1 MSATAPRYLTRFQCL
16 ADTCEDTCCAGL
28 VVPVSDA
35 RWKVLRDT
43 VAGGPDAA
51 RVEALVLPDPS
62 SGVGAEAAYIAKRED
77 GLCSFL
83 DARRLC
89 SLHRAYGEAVLPD
102 ACAVFPRVATRR
114 AGRLEVT
121 GSFGCPEVVRLCLL
135 AEDALEP
142 VPVDASLAARPE
154 LARALGGEDAA
165 DAWTW
170 HASRVRDVALRI
182 LERREYPYASRLF
195 MLGELARRLGAF
207 YFRGTEAFAGEGVQG
222 GDPSRSSMRA
232 AAESPGARDAVPT
245 SSRGDVEDTQEAEV
259 PPPSPRGDVED
270 TQEAEVPPPS
280 PRGDVEDV
288 RVRAPP
294 RSPRGDVEDVRVRA
308 PPRSPRGDVEEAQV
322 TEASRTSSPVDAE
335 VARRREAGPT
345 SSPNDGGASRMA
357 DALLL
362 STLSDFEAP
371 STLDALHAMVSSVR
385 LPGGPWAGICGAVLR
400 ARIDGVRG
408 ARFQAWARAIQAS
421 YGGPSAAPDDVWALY
436 SERRARLEP
445 VLGERIEQYFRHHA
459 VNHWLRNPF
468 TDSPSVMDSVFKLT
482 LRAAMLRWALFGH
495 PEVVALCEDP
505 SPSDARARLDAAAVE
520 CFQLSAKHLEQSPE
534 LHRLAQGLSGGA
546 GPDSLPR
553 MLVLLQGV

>member
-35 RWKVLRDT
+35 RWKVLRDA

-51 RVEALVLPDPS
+51 RVAALVLPDPG

-83 DARRLC
+83 DARKLC

-154 LARALGGEDAA
+154 LARALGGEDAG

-170 HASRVRDVALRI
+170 HAARVREVALRI

-207 YFRGTEAFAGEGVQG
+207 YFRGTEAF
-222 GDPSRSSMRA
+222 
-232 AAESPGARDAVPT
+232 RD
-245 SSRGDVEDTQEAEV
+245 E
-259 PPPSPRGDVED
+259 
-270 TQEAEVPPPS
+270 
-280 PRGDVEDV
+280 
-288 RVRAPP
+288 
-294 RSPRGDVEDVRVRA
+294 
-308 PPRSPRGDVEEAQV
+308 
-322 TEASRTSSPVDAE
+322 
-335 VARRREAGPT
+335 
-345 SSPNDGGASRMA
+345 
-357 DALLL
+357 ALLL

-421 YGGPSAAPDDVWALY
+421 YGGPSAAPDDVWAQY

-505 SPSDARARLDAAAVE
+505 TPSDARARLDAAAVE

-534 LHRLAQGLSGGA
+534 LHDLAQGLSGGA

-553 MLVLLQGV
+553 MLVLLQGM

>member
-35 RWKVLRDT
+35 RWKVLRDA

-51 RVEALVLPDPS
+51 RVEALVLPDPG

-170 HASRVRDVALRI
+170 HAARVREVALRI

-207 YFRGTEAFAGEGVQG
+207 YFRGTEAFAGEGG
-222 GDPSRSSMRA
+222 
-232 AAESPGARDAVPT
+232 
-245 SSRGDVEDTQEAEV
+245 EAL
-259 PPPSPRGDVED
+259 
-270 TQEAEVPPPS
+270 
-280 PRGDVEDV
+280 
-288 RVRAPP
+288 
-294 RSPRGDVEDVRVRA
+294 
-308 PPRSPRGDVEEAQV
+308 
-322 TEASRTSSPVDAE
+322 RTGTPVDAE
-335 VARRREAGPT
+335 RPGMRDATLTSPAGIEGT
-345 SSPNDGGASRMA
+345 RAA
-357 DALLL
+357 DALLI

-385 LPGGPWAGICGAVLR
+385 LPGGPWAGICGTVLR

-421 YGGPSAAPDDVWALY
+421 YGGASAAPDDVWALY

-468 TDSPSVMDSVFKLT
+468 TDSPSVMDSIFKLT

-505 SPSDARARLDAAAVE
+505 SLSDARARLDAAAVE

-534 LHRLAQGLSGGA
+534 LHSLAQGLSGGA

>member
-35 RWKVLRDT
+35 RWKVLRDA

-51 RVEALVLPDPS
+51 RVEALVLPDPG

-83 DARRLC
+83 DARKLC

-135 AEDALEP
+135 AEDALER
-142 VPVDASLAARPE
+142 VPVEASLAARPE

-170 HASRVRDVALRI
+170 HASRVREVALRI

-195 MLGELARRLGAF
+195 MLGELSRRLGAF
-207 YFRGTEAFAGEGVQG
+207 YFRGTEAFAGELRAA
-222 GDPSRSSMRA
+222 PSRTSMRA
-232 AAESPGARDAVPT
+232 AAESPGTMDTAPT
-245 SSRGDVEDTQEAEV
+245 SAL
-259 PPPSPRGDVED
+259 
-270 TQEAEVPPPS
+270 
-280 PRGDVEDV
+280 
-288 RVRAPP
+288 
-294 RSPRGDVEDVRVRA
+294 
-308 PPRSPRGDVEEAQV
+308 GDVEEAQV
-322 TEASRTSSPVDAE
+322 TEVSRTSSTG
-335 VARRREAGPT
+335 EAGPT
-345 SSPNDGGASRMA
+345 SSPHARAA
-357 DALLL
+357 DALLI
-362 STLSDFEAP
+362 STLADFETP
-371 STLDALHAMVSSVR
+371 SSLDALHAMVSSVR
-385 LPGGPWAGICGAVLR
+385 LPGGPWAGICGTVLR

-408 ARFQAWARAIQAS
+408 ARFQTWARAIQAS
-421 YGGPSAAPDDVWALY
+421 YGGASATPDEVWALY

-468 TDSPSVMDSVFKLT
+468 TDGPSVMDYVFKLT

-495 PEVVALCEDP
+495 PDVVALCEN
-505 SPSDARARLDAAAVE
+505 SVPSDDLVAARARLDAAAVE

-534 LHRLAQGLSGGA
+534 LHGLAQGLSGGA
-546 GPDSLPR
+546 GPDALPR

>member
-35 RWKVLRDT
+35 RWKVLRDA

-51 RVEALVLPDPS
+51 RVEALVLPDPG
-62 SGVGAEAAYIAKRED
+62 SGVGAEAACIAKRED

-83 DARRLC
+83 DARKLC

-170 HASRVRDVALRI
+170 HASRVREVALRI
-182 LERREYPYASRLF
+182 LDRREYPYASRLF
-195 MLGELARRLGAF
+195 MLGELARRLGTF
-207 YFRGTEAFAGEGVQG
+207 YFRGTDAF
-222 GDPSRSSMRA
+222 
-232 AAESPGARDAVPT
+232 RD
-245 SSRGDVEDTQEAEV
+245 E
-259 PPPSPRGDVED
+259 
-270 TQEAEVPPPS
+270 
-280 PRGDVEDV
+280 
-288 RVRAPP
+288 
-294 RSPRGDVEDVRVRA
+294 
-308 PPRSPRGDVEEAQV
+308 
-322 TEASRTSSPVDAE
+322 
-335 VARRREAGPT
+335 
-345 SSPNDGGASRMA
+345 
-357 DALLL
+357 ALLL

-371 STLDALHAMVSSVR
+371 STLDALHAMVSSVH
-385 LPGGPWAGICGAVLR
+385 LPGGPWAGICGTVLR

-421 YGGPSAAPDDVWALY
+421 YGGASAAPDDVWALY

-459 VNHWLRNPF
+459 MNHWLRNPF
-468 TDSPSVMDSVFKLT
+468 TDSPSVMDYVFKLT

-495 PEVVALCEDP
+495 PDVVALCED
-505 SPSDARARLDAAAVE
+505 SALSDDLTASRARLDAAAVE

-534 LHRLAQGLSGGA
+534 LHGLAQGLAGGS
-546 GPDSLPR
+546 GPDALPR

>member
-35 RWKVLRDT
+35 RWRALRAA

-51 RVEALVLPDPS
+51 RVEALVLPDP
-62 SGVGAEAAYIAKRED
+62 GGAVGAEAAYIAKRED
-77 GLCSFL
+77 GSCSFL
-83 DARRLC
+83 DEKRLC

-102 ACAVFPRVATRR
+102 ACAMFPRVATRR

-142 VPVDASLAARPE
+142 VSVDASLAARPE
-154 LARALGGEDAA
+154 LARALGGGDAA
-165 DAWTW
+165 DVWTW
-170 HASRVRDVALRI
+170 HALGVREVALRI

-207 YFRGTEAFAGEGVQG
+207 YFRGA
-222 GDPSRSSMRA
+222 
-232 AAESPGARDAVPT
+232 
-245 SSRGDVEDTQEAEV
+245 
-259 PPPSPRGDVED
+259 
-270 TQEAEVPPPS
+270 
-280 PRGDVEDV
+280 
-288 RVRAPP
+288 
-294 RSPRGDVEDVRVRA
+294 
-308 PPRSPRGDVEEAQV
+308 
-322 TEASRTSSPVDAE
+322 EASRE
-335 VARRREAGPT
+335 EAR
-345 SSPNDGGASRMA
+345 
-357 DALLL
+357 LI

-371 STLDALHAMVSSVR
+371 SALDGLHAMVSSVR
-385 LPGGPWAGICGAVLR
+385 LPGGPWAGICGTVLR

-408 ARFQAWARAIQAS
+408 ARFQTWARAIQTS
-421 YGGPSAAPDDVWALY
+421 YGGASATPDDVWALY

-445 VLGERIEQYFRHHA
+445 ALGERIEQYFRHHA

-468 TDSPSVMDSVFKLT
+468 TDTPSVMDYVFKLT
-482 LRAAMLRWALFGH
+482 LRAAVLRWALFGH

-505 SPSDARARLDAAAVE
+505 PLNDGLTAARARLDAAAVE

-534 LHRLAQGLSGGA
+534 LHDLARGLSGGA
-546 GPDSLPR
+546 GPEALPR
-553 MLVLLQGV
+553 MLVLLQGM